1 MRYCAFSG
9 YKHNDKGKRMQ
20 ITLTDIERESY
31 KDSPVHS
38 LDGRVKIIATIAI
51 IVFAVSLPR
60 IDDSNFIRLAIIE
73 LYLLILILLARLNI
87 LYVFLRFI
95 AVLPFGLAM
104 ILIQPFVRQPF
115 IETFTVYAELPLG
128 ITMTYEGI
136 YFGLTLLVKYI
147 VCVTSIVLL
156 SSTTKMNDMVVS
168 ARRLGVP
175 REITLLLAMM
185 VRYLFV
191 FWIML
196 KRIRTAQQTRLFDIW
211 NKNAPRKW
219 IVEQVGHS
227 ISSLF
232 IRSYEQG
239 ERTYISMLC
248 RGYGNDTSNV
258 YLRKSKLKFK
268 DVIFF
273 VITAAMIILLTVM

>member
-1 MRYCAFSG
+1 
-9 YKHNDKGKRMQ
+9 MQ

-31 KDSPVHS
+31 RNSPVHR
-38 LDGRVKIIATIAI
+38 LDGRVKILAIIAI

-60 IDDSNFIRLAIIE
+60 IDDSNFIRLAAIE
-73 LYLLILILLARLNI
+73 LYLIILILLARLN
-87 LYVFLRFI
+87 LVYVLVRFL

-104 ILIQPFVRQPF
+104 VLIQPFVRQPF
-115 IETFTVYAELPLG
+115 IDTFTVYTELPFG

-136 YFGLTLLVKYI
+136 YFGLTLLAKYI

-156 SSTTKMNDMVVS
+156 SSTMKMNDMVVS
-168 ARRLGVP
+168 ARRLGIP
-175 REITLLLAMM
+175 REFTLLLTMM

-211 NKNAPRKW
+211 NKKVPRRW
-219 IVEQVGHS
+219 VLEQVGYT

-248 RGYGNDTSNV
+248 RGYGNDTASIYMHRNKM
-258 YLRKSKLKFK
+258 RPK
-268 DVIFF
+268 DIFF
-273 VITAAMIILLTVM
+273 LVTTAAILILVAVI